1 MVERFEKGKRYI
13 FSVERFE
20 ADCGGDWTWHQ
31 ECDGKEVEVVSED
44 NGFIGVCEISPCW
57 CVEMGELTMIEKF
70 REWARG
76 GRRSVDIK
84 IESDREF
91 GPETTKTTIF
101 VFDYDLEV
109 GQHVTCPEEIDLEG
123 VKAQREREQYE
134 KLKAKF
140 A

>member
-1 MVERFEKGKRYI
+1 
-13 FSVERFE
+13 
-20 ADCGGDWTWHQ
+20 
-31 ECDGKEVEVVSED
+31 
-44 NGFIGVCEISPCW
+44 
-57 CVEMGELTMIEKF
+57 MIEKF
-70 REWARG
+70 REWVKD
-76 GRRSVDIK
+76 GRRCVDIK

-91 GPETTKTTIF
+91 APETTKTTIF